1 MQCCTSYVHLRT
13 STGTTY
19 QRSLSFVNDPSIENA
34 VEVKLIALSSGNKHS
49 TIHPKYQIEKSK
61 QFNCDPFVFDPP
73 TFHIHNS
80 QFATSHNLTP
90 HSNMTEVST
99 AIGNISNVI
108 VHPLVLLSVADH
120 YHRVARG
127 TRKRAVG
134 VLLGTVSRGIVD
146 ATNSFAVP
154 FEEDSKNPA
163 VFYLDHNYLENM
175 LAMFRKVSAKERV
188 VGFYS
193 TGPEIRPN
201 DLRIH
206 SMLKRFLPK
215 GSVTP
220 PVFCIIDVRPD
231 RQSIPTTAYRVV
243 EEVEDG
249 SKGGGG
255 SSKAEVKKNFTHVAS
270 MIGAMEAEEVGVEHL
285 LRDINDPTISTVA
298 NLVHA
303 KLGGL
308 STLTTKLV
316 EMKDYLQDIVDGK
329 VKKVNQEIIGN
340 MQTILNLLPN
350 LNVEELV
357 RAILV
362 KTNDLHMV
370 IYLSSLIRSVIA
382 LHDLVNNKIRY
393 NEEVEVDFDEKLS
406 LQKKKNEKHLTEE
419 KKDDEDKTTTKK
431 ESKQ

>member
-1 MQCCTSYVHLRT
+1 
-13 STGTTY
+13 
-19 QRSLSFVNDPSIENA
+19 
-34 VEVKLIALSSGNKHS
+34 
-49 TIHPKYQIEKSK
+49 
-61 QFNCDPFVFDPP
+61 
-73 TFHIHNS
+73 
-80 QFATSHNLTP
+80 
-90 HSNMTEVST
+90 MTES
-99 AIGNISNVI
+99 AIGNITNVT

-134 VLLGTVSRGIVD
+134 VLLGTVSRGCID

-175 LAMFRKVSAKERV
+175 LAMFRKVNAKERV

-206 SMLKRFLPK
+206 GMLKRFLPK

-249 SKGGGG
+249 NSSGSS
-255 SSKAEVKKNFTHVAS
+255 SSKAEVKKNFAHVPS
-270 MIGAMEAEEVGVEHL
+270 IIGAMEAEEVGVEHL

-303 KLGGL
+303 KMAGL
-308 STLTTKLV
+308 STLTSKLV

-329 VKKVNQEIIGN
+329 VKKSQSRNHCQYAN
-340 MQTILNLLPN
+340 HF
-350 LNVEELV
+350 
-357 RAILV
+357 
-362 KTNDLHMV
+362 K
-370 IYLSSLIRSVIA
+370 S
-382 LHDLVNNKIRY
+382 
-393 NEEVEVDFDEKLS
+393 
-406 LQKKKNEKHLTEE
+406 
-419 KKDDEDKTTTKK
+419 TT
-431 ESKQ
+431 